1 MARILLVDDDVD
13 LIGMYTAVLAHRGH
27 EVEGAYSAK
36 EALSAVSDRG
46 APDIFVLDVMMESQT
61 AGFELARELHER
73 FPSVPA
79 IMLTGIHAA
88 TGVPFRF
95 APDEDWLP
103 VVVFLDKPITPA
115 ALADTIDEILEK
127 ERGAK

>member
-1 MARILLVDDDVD
+1 MAKILLVDDDVD
-13 LIGMYTAVLAHRGH
+13 LVEMYTAVLAHRGH

-36 EALSAVSDRG
+36 EALEAVSDEG

-61 AGFELARELHER
+61 AGFQLARDLHER
-73 FPSVPA
+73 FPSTPA

-88 TGVPFRF
+88 SGVPFRF
-95 APDEDWLP
+95 APEKDWLP
-103 VVVFLDKPITPA
+103 VVVFLDKPVTAA
-115 ALADTIDEILEK
+115 ALVDTIDEVLEK